1 MKKLEKIKEI
11 YNNKELKE
19 MAVEQQERWL
29 RAKIVM
35 QFVFLREKLGYTQQ
49 EIADKM
55 GVMRQ
60 QITRFENMSNSP
72 TIFFLVKYA
81 NALDT
86 ELDVILNGVELIEV
100 HGAFDPGICS
110 KDHPLRASR
119 CHCARYRRS
128 DGLEFGYA
136 VGKKGNLKGVPCRA
150 FGYLQRFHRTGRGPG
165 TVQAALRVHRRTGHS
180 I

>member
-1 MKKLEKIKEI
+1 MKKLNKIAEI

-19 MAVEQQERWL
+19 MSIEQQERWL

-86 ELDVILNGVELIEV
+86 ELDVILNGVDLI
-100 HGAFDPGICS
+100 
-110 KDHPLRASR
+110 
-119 CHCARYRRS
+119 
-128 DGLEFGYA
+128 
-136 VGKKGNLKGVPCRA
+136 GVKNNE
-150 FGYLQRFHRTGRGPG
+150 
-165 TVQAALRVHRRTGHS
+165 
-180 I
+180 

>member
-1 MKKLEKIKEI
+1 MKKLEKIAEI

-19 MAVEQQERWL
+19 MAIEQQERWL

-35 QFVFLREKLGYTQQ
+35 QFVFLRENLGYTQQ

-100 HGAFDPGICS
+100 A
-110 KDHPLRASR
+110 
-119 CHCARYRRS
+119 
-128 DGLEFGYA
+128 
-136 VGKKGNLKGVPCRA
+136 N
-150 FGYLQRFHRTGRGPG
+150 GRN
-165 TVQAALRVHRRTGHS
+165 

>member
-1 MKKLEKIKEI
+1 MKKLNKIAEI

-19 MAVEQQERWL
+19 ISIEQQERWL

-35 QFVFLREKLGYTQQ
+35 QFIFLREKLGYTQQ

-81 NALDT
+81 NALNTDI
-86 ELDVILNGVELIEV
+86 DVILNGVELVEIY
-100 HGAFDPGICS
+100 D
-110 KDHPLRASR
+110 
-119 CHCARYRRS
+119 RYEENR
-128 DGLEFGYA
+128 
-136 VGKKGNLKGVPCRA
+136 
-150 FGYLQRFHRTGRGPG
+150 H
-165 TVQAALRVHRRTGHS
+165 
-180 I
+180 

>member
-1 MKKLEKIKEI
+1 MKKLNKIAEI

-19 MAVEQQERWL
+19 MSIEQQERWL

-100 HGAFDPGICS
+100 T
-110 KDHPLRASR
+110 
-119 CHCARYRRS
+119 
-128 DGLEFGYA
+128 
-136 VGKKGNLKGVPCRA
+136 N
-150 FGYLQRFHRTGRGPG
+150 GRN
-165 TVQAALRVHRRTGHS
+165 

>member
-1 MKKLEKIKEI
+1 MKKLSKIAEI
-11 YNNKELKE
+11 YNNKELKK
-19 MAVEQQERWL
+19 MTIEQQERWL

-86 ELDVILNGVELIEV
+86 ELDVILNGVDLIEV
-100 HGAFDPGICS
+100 TNN
-110 KDHPLRASR
+110 
-119 CHCARYRRS
+119 
-128 DGLEFGYA
+128 E
-136 VGKKGNLKGVPCRA
+136 
-150 FGYLQRFHRTGRGPG
+150 
-165 TVQAALRVHRRTGHS
+165 
-180 I
+180 

>member
-1 MKKLEKIKEI
+1 MKKLSKIAEI

-19 MAVEQQERWL
+19 MSIEQQEKWL

-35 QFVFLREKLGYTQQ
+35 QFVYLREKQGYTQQ

-60 QITRFENMSNSP
+60 QITIFENMSNSP

-86 ELDVILNGVELIEV
+86 ELDVVLKGIELI
-100 HGAFDPGICS
+100 
-110 KDHPLRASR
+110 
-119 CHCARYRRS
+119 
-128 DGLEFGYA
+128 
-136 VGKKGNLKGVPCRA
+136 GVTNNE
-150 FGYLQRFHRTGRGPG
+150 Q
-165 TVQAALRVHRRTGHS
+165 

>member
-1 MKKLEKIKEI
+1 MKKRSKIAEI

-19 MAVEQQERWL
+19 MSIEQQEKWL

-35 QFVFLREKLGYTQQ
+35 QFVYLREKQGYTQQ

-86 ELDVILNGVELIEV
+86 ELDVVLKGIELI
-100 HGAFDPGICS
+100 
-110 KDHPLRASR
+110 
-119 CHCARYRRS
+119 
-128 DGLEFGYA
+128 
-136 VGKKGNLKGVPCRA
+136 GVTNNE
-150 FGYLQRFHRTGRGPG
+150 Q
-165 TVQAALRVHRRTGHS
+165 

>member
-1 MKKLEKIKEI
+1 MKKLNKIAEI

-19 MAVEQQERWL
+19 MAIEQQERWL

-100 HGAFDPGICS
+100 ANNEQIWNC
-110 KDHPLRASR
+110 K
-119 CHCARYRRS
+119 
-128 DGLEFGYA
+128 
-136 VGKKGNLKGVPCRA
+136 V
-150 FGYLQRFHRTGRGPG
+150 
-165 TVQAALRVHRRTGHS
+165 
-180 I
+180 

>member
-1 MKKLEKIKEI
+1 MKKLNKIAEI
-11 YNNKELKE
+11 YNDKELKE
-19 MAVEQQERWL
+19 MSIEQQERWL
-29 RAKIVM
+29 RAKIVI

-86 ELDVILNGVELIEV
+86 ELDVILNGVDLIEV
-100 HGAFDPGICS
+100 ANN
-110 KDHPLRASR
+110 
-119 CHCARYRRS
+119 
-128 DGLEFGYA
+128 E
-136 VGKKGNLKGVPCRA
+136 
-150 FGYLQRFHRTGRGPG
+150 
-165 TVQAALRVHRRTGHS
+165 
-180 I
+180 

>member
-1 MKKLEKIKEI
+1 MKKISKIAEI

-19 MAVEQQERWL
+19 MSIEQQEKWL

-35 QFVFLREKLGYTQQ
+35 QFVYLREKQGYTQQ

-86 ELDVILNGVELIEV
+86 ELDVVLKGIELI
-100 HGAFDPGICS
+100 
-110 KDHPLRASR
+110 
-119 CHCARYRRS
+119 
-128 DGLEFGYA
+128 
-136 VGKKGNLKGVPCRA
+136 GV
-150 FGYLQRFHRTGRGPG
+150 TNNE
-165 TVQAALRVHRRTGHS
+165 
-180 I
+180 

>member
-1 MKKLEKIKEI
+1 MKKISKIAEI

-19 MAVEQQERWL
+19 MSIEQQEKWL

-35 QFVFLREKLGYTQQ
+35 QFVYLREKQGYTQQ

-81 NALDT
+81 NALGT
-86 ELDVILNGVELIEV
+86 EIDVVLKGVELI
-100 HGAFDPGICS
+100 
-110 KDHPLRASR
+110 
-119 CHCARYRRS
+119 
-128 DGLEFGYA
+128 
-136 VGKKGNLKGVPCRA
+136 GVTNNE
-150 FGYLQRFHRTGRGPG
+150 Q
-165 TVQAALRVHRRTGHS
+165 V
-180 I
+180 

>member
-1 MKKLEKIKEI
+1 MKKLEKIAEI
-11 YNNKELKE
+11 YNNKELKK
-19 MAVEQQERWL
+19 MTIEQQERWL

-100 HGAFDPGICS
+100 A
-110 KDHPLRASR
+110 
-119 CHCARYRRS
+119 
-128 DGLEFGYA
+128 
-136 VGKKGNLKGVPCRA
+136 N
-150 FGYLQRFHRTGRGPG
+150 GRN
-165 TVQAALRVHRRTGHS
+165 

>member
-1 MKKLEKIKEI
+1 MKKLKKIAEI
-11 YNNKELKE
+11 YNNKELKI
-19 MAVEQQERWL
+19 MSVEQQERWL

-100 HGAFDPGICS
+100 A
-110 KDHPLRASR
+110 
-119 CHCARYRRS
+119 
-128 DGLEFGYA
+128 
-136 VGKKGNLKGVPCRA
+136 N
-150 FGYLQRFHRTGRGPG
+150 GRN
-165 TVQAALRVHRRTGHS
+165 

>member
-1 MKKLEKIKEI
+1 MKKLNKIAEI
-11 YNNKELKE
+11 YNNKALKIMSIE
-19 MAVEQQERWL
+19 RQERWL

-35 QFVFLREKLGYTQQ
+35 QFIYLREKLGYTQQ

-86 ELDVILNGVELIEV
+86 ELDVILNGVDLIEV
-100 HGAFDPGICS
+100 ANN
-110 KDHPLRASR
+110 
-119 CHCARYRRS
+119 
-128 DGLEFGYA
+128 E
-136 VGKKGNLKGVPCRA
+136 
-150 FGYLQRFHRTGRGPG
+150 
-165 TVQAALRVHRRTGHS
+165 
-180 I
+180 

>member
-1 MKKLEKIKEI
+1 MKKLSKIAEI

-19 MAVEQQERWL
+19 MAIEQKEKWL

-35 QFVFLREKLGYTQQ
+35 QFIFLREKLGFTQQ

-86 ELDVILNGVELIEV
+86 ELDIVLDGVELIEV
-100 HGAFDPGICS
+100 SNDEQI
-110 KDHPLRASR
+110 
-119 CHCARYRRS
+119 
-128 DGLEFGYA
+128 
-136 VGKKGNLKGVPCRA
+136 
-150 FGYLQRFHRTGRGPG
+150 
-165 TVQAALRVHRRTGHS
+165 
-180 I
+180 